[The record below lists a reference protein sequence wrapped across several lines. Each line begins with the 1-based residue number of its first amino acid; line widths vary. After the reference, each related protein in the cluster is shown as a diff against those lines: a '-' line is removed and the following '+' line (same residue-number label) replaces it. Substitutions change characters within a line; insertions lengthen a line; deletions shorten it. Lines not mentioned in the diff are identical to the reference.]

1 MENITSADFSG
12 NKQTVTVSKAPYQW
26 SYGQILRITGL
37 DLPEEIEIHFS
48 LTEKNGTAQKVVGI
62 TTDGVTE
69 VKIPQFIFE
78 NEGSRRESYK
88 GYVFIYPND
97 TESGETT
104 HKIILN
110 IRTRPKP
117 EDYIYTEQEV
127 GTYKGLEG
135 RVVQLEEDLTSVQ
148 QVRIDWN
155 ENDETSPA
163 YIKNRPFTVPAPGED
178 GKEKFL
184 KGDGTWSEISA
195 DQSDWN
201 ENDPSAA
208 SYIWNQPLREIITK
222 STEIQGEYSEWAKA
236 DKTNIG
242 VEVGTDNLYATQFK
256 FLNDEEKAKFVKD
269 AVLSIDTG
277 VGVINTELTK
287 ISGYIMNQDAV
298 PILQGLKDISFT
310 DCLVTKVGDYV
321 TIAIRSK
328 ELPTKLVLSV
338 AETVVSRLEK
348 RFLPY
353 DAQEILVH
361 TVYQKEDGYFYVQ
374 KDEKSKLVSS
384 PALEVVIDDVSDDKG
399 TYIKSGQ
406 NSNLYYKI
414 GLCGDDFPYPCLSIK
429 KTTQSNWWYTIKGFE
444 SDSEDNGFL
453 SNALVLNSDLSD
465 FYKKLS
471 GSSEALLLRRNYDS
485 DEGVYHYT
493 IETNG
498 HNQIF
503 EKDGGVALTFRELY
517 GSTDLFTNKEYL
529 PFVRIEAEARLFDIV
544 HLSDFDLT
552 GTDQVIY
559 LTFSGVT
566 YILDVPKEIIFSG
579 VYHGYIVNLSINSDD
594 EVKVWYTRANKY
606 EITFVSPETPCI
618 WTNGE
623 GDNAAISNAE
633 ASNMYTEFTKGDA
646 GIVVHDASDEEN
658 GLYTNVLAVRQ
669 ESTDGAGKLMGTAI
683 FGSEIREFY
692 IADVGELES

>member
-1 MENITSADFSG
+1 M
-12 NKQTVTVSKAPYQW
+12 
-26 SYGQILRITGL
+26 
-37 DLPEEIEIHFS
+37 
-48 LTEKNGTAQKVVGI
+48 
-62 TTDGVTE
+62 
-69 VKIPQFIFE
+69 
-78 NEGSRRESYK
+78 
-88 GYVFIYPND
+88 
-97 TESGETT
+97 
-104 HKIILN
+104 
-110 IRTRPKP
+110 
-117 EDYIYTEQEV
+117 
-127 GTYKGLEG
+127 
-135 RVVQLEEDLTSVQ
+135 
-148 QVRIDWN
+148 
-155 ENDETSPA
+155 
-163 YIKNRPFTVPAPGED
+163 
-178 GKEKFL
+178 
-184 KGDGTWSEISA
+184 
-195 DQSDWN
+195 
-201 ENDPSAA
+201 
-208 SYIWNQPLREIITK
+208 
-222 STEIQGEYSEWAKA
+222 
-236 DKTNIG
+236 
-242 VEVGTDNLYATQFK
+242 TQFK

-287 ISGYIMNQDAV
+287 ISGYITNQDAV
-298 PILQGLKDISFT
+298 PILQGLEDISFT
-310 DCLVTKVGDYV
+310 DCLVAKVGDYV
-321 TIAIRSK
+321 TIVIRSK

-338 AETVVSRLEK
+338 AETAVSRLEK

-399 TYIKSGQ
+399 TYIRSRQ
-406 NSNLYYKI
+406 NSNWYYKI
-414 GLCGDDFPYPCLSIK
+414 DLCGGDFPYPCLSIK
-429 KTTQSNWWYTIKGFE
+429 ETAQSNLWYTIKGFE
-444 SDSEDNGFL
+444 SDSEDHGFL
-453 SNALVLNSDLSD
+453 SNALVFNSGLSD
-465 FYKKLS
+465 IYKKLS
-471 GSSEALLLRRNYDS
+471 GSSEDLLLRRDYDS

-498 HNQIF
+498 YNQIF
-503 EKDGGVALTFRELY
+503 EKDGGALTFRELY
-517 GSTDLFTNKEYL
+517 GSTDMFTNKEYL
-529 PFVRIEAEARLFDIV
+529 PFVRIRAGARLFDIV

-552 GTDQVIY
+552 GTDQAIY
-559 LTFSGVT
+559 LTLSGVT
-566 YILDVPKEIIFSG
+566 SILDTPKEIIFSG

-606 EITFVSPETPCI
+606 EITFVNPETPCI

-692 IADVGELES
+692 IADVRELES